1 MKRFSLTT
9 LLFFATLSL
18 PFFSSAQSLQMLGDD
33 SAEVNVTT
41 KPSVP
46 GPNQFVTATI
56 ESFAMD
62 LDRATISWY
71 SNGKLAQEAV
81 GKKTFTFKTG
91 SPGSLSNIL
100 VLIQIEGKPPVQK
113 TLNIRPATVDL
124 VAEAQSYTPPFY
136 KGKALYSYQGT
147 VKVVALPNFV
157 TENGG
162 TINPKTLIYNW
173 RVDNNP
179 ATNASGYGKS
189 YILFNGGIPLK
200 PAVVSVEVT
209 SMDQIYS
216 AEGRI
221 TLTPTQPGIVL
232 YEDTP
237 LMGTLY
243 SRALSRSI
251 TLQDEEIKLVAVP
264 YFIGTVGQEAT
275 GVKYTW
281 RLDGKAVP
289 AGEGKNSLSFRQE
302 KGATGSANV
311 SIQISNPAKIFQYA
325 EANMNLSF
333 GNNTAT
339 GF

>member
-9 LLFFATLSL
+9 ILLIASFSLPLLSL
-18 PFFSSAQSLQMLGDD
+18 AQTLQMLGDD
-33 SAEVNVTT
+33 SAAVNISTN
-41 KPSVP
+41 PSTP

-71 SNGKLAQEAV
+71 SGGKLIQEAI

-100 VLIQIEGKPPVQK
+100 VFIQIEDKPPLQK

-124 VAEAQSYTPPFY
+124 VTEAQSYTPPFY

-162 TINPKTLIYNW
+162 TINPKTLVYNW
-173 RVDNNP
+173 RVDNNS

-189 YILFNGGIPLK
+189 YILFNGNIPLK

-237 LMGTLY
+237 LIGTLY
-243 SRALSRSI
+243 NRALSRNI
-251 TLQDEEIKLVAVP
+251 TLRNEEIKLIAVP
-264 YFIGTVGQEAT
+264 YFIGTVRQETT
-275 GVKYTW
+275 GVKYSW

-302 KGATGSANV
+302 KGSVGSANV
-311 SIQISNPAKIFQYA
+311 SIQISNPSKIFQYA
-325 EANMNLSF
+325 EADVNLSF
-333 GNNTAT
+333 GNSTSI